1 VIWQGESIVVRPI
14 RPEDEA
20 QHRAFVE
27 QLRPDDLRLRFFSV
41 RRELPRS
48 ELARLAQIDY
58 AREMAFIA
66 VRTLPDGS
74 PQTLGVARAVIDPD
88 NVDAEFAVIVRSDLK
103 GRGLGHLLM
112 STLIDFVRLRGTQR
126 LVGLVLRENL
136 PMRKLAL
143 SQGFELDET
152 GSDVDALR
160 FVLNLVNRP
169 GEAT

>member
-1 VIWQGESIVVRPI
+1 
-14 RPEDEA
+14 
-20 QHRAFVE
+20 
-27 QLRPDDLRLRFFSV
+27 
-41 RRELPRS
+41 
-48 ELARLAQIDY
+48 
-58 AREMAFIA
+58 
-66 VRTLPDGS
+66 
-74 PQTLGVARAVIDPD
+74 
-88 NVDAEFAVIVRSDLK
+88 
-103 GRGLGHLLM
+103 M